1 MQCADVQICRLIHA
15 FAHLHICKYANQN
28 IMAITNNR
36 LTTEQFENNF
46 ADIRPPF
53 ENKTAAVVEA
63 NRCLFCYDAPCT
75 KSCPTSINIPKFIK
89 QISTDNV
96 KGSAHT
102 IFEAN
107 IMGAGCSKV
116 CPVEKL
122 CEGACVYNLLEEEP
136 IQIARLQQYSTM
148 MAMEK
153 DWQLFDRKASIGKKV
168 AIVGAGPAGLSCA
181 HALSREGVD
190 VTLFEKENKGG
201 GLMTYGIAAYKVT
214 PQFCEDEVN
223 YITSIGGI
231 EIKYNQE
238 LGKNISL
245 AELQKNF
252 DAVYLGIG
260 VGVAR
265 QLDIPGEEMEGVVDA
280 IKFIYDI
287 RDKGYPAIPVGDKVA
302 VIGMGMTAIDAATQA
317 KRLGAK
323 EVTMVY
329 RRTEAEKPCTEY
341 EMNIARLDGCEI
353 IWLAAPKQV
362 KSEKGKVKSLVCYKM
377 SLGEPDSS
385 GRRSP
390 VNTGET
396 FELEVDMIIKAA
408 GQVPFEELVGELKIK
423 NVKGKIV
430 IDNNCATNIKGVYA
444 GGDAVNGGKEVVDAV
459 QAGKDGAAAILKYIN
474 NL

>member
-1 MQCADVQICRLIHA
+1 
-15 FAHLHICKYANQN
+15 
-28 IMAITNNR
+28 MAIQNNR
-36 LTTEQFENNF
+36 LSNEQYEANF

-75 KSCPTSINIPKFIK
+75 KSCPTHIDVPKFIK
-89 QISTDNV
+89 QITTDNV

-102 IFEAN
+102 IFTSN

-136 IQIARLQQYSTM
+136 IEIARLQQYSTM
-148 MAMEK
+148 KALDENWK
-153 DWQLFDRKASIGKKV
+153 LFERKPSTGKKV

-181 HALSREGVD
+181 HVLSREGID
-190 VTLFEKENKGG
+190 VTIFEKEPKGG

-223 YITSIGGI
+223 YITSLGGI

-238 LGKNISL
+238 LGKDITL
-245 AELQKNF
+245 AQLKKDF

-265 QLDIPGEEMEGVVDA
+265 QLDIPGEKLEGVVDA
-280 IKFIYDI
+280 ISFIYEL
-287 RDKGYPAIPVGDKVA
+287 RDKGYSSIPVGDKVA

-323 EVTMVY
+323 EVTMIY
-329 RRTEAEKPCTEY
+329 RRTQDEMPCTEF
-341 EMNIARLDGCEI
+341 ELNLAKQDGCNI
-353 IWLAAPKQV
+353 TWLAAPLKV
-362 KSEKGKVKSLVCYKM
+362 KGSQGKVKQLVCSKM
-377 SLGEPDSS
+377 KLGEPDAS

-390 VNTGET
+390 VDTGET
-396 FELEVDMIIKAA
+396 FTLDVDMVIKAA
-408 GQVPFEELVGELKIK
+408 GQVPFEKLIGKFKIQ
-423 NVKGKIV
+423 NSKGKIS
-430 IDNNCATNIKGVYA
+430 IDDKCATNIKGVFA

-459 QAGKDGAAAILKYIN
+459 QAGKDGATSILKYL
-474 NL
+474 NLC